1 MRYVTYATLTVITGA
16 AIALTGCSP
25 QQKAEAGGAANR
37 AQTQLSQAADNA
49 KHGLTDGTI
58 TLKVK
63 SAMNASDKLNTSA
76 INVDT
81 KDKVVH
87 IRGAVADASQKAL
100 AERIAKDTVGQDVK
114 VVNELA
120 MSPTAAVSKAH
131 STDKPVKR

>member
-1 MRYVTYATLTVITGA
+1 MLA
-16 AIALTGCSP
+16 GCTQ
-25 QQKAEAGGAANR
+25 QQKVEAGNASKR
-37 AQTQLSQAADNA
+37 AQTQLEQTAAKA
-49 KHGLTDGTI
+49 KHDLADGSI

-87 IRGAVADASQKAL
+87 LRGAVTGADQKAL
-100 AERIAKDTVGQDVK
+100 AERIAKDTVGTDVS

-120 MSPTAAVSKAH
+120 VSPASSGAAAH
-131 STDKPVKR
+131 PAAPAKR